1 MAFSGKKMFFL
12 LNPRWK
18 NSFLHLFIV
27 PKQRQQ
33 CVSFYSAIPTSSS
46 FRDLCN
52 VVCNG
57 IGSLDDLEVSLNKF
71 KVPLTSS
78 LVTQVLQSCKHQA
91 ATRRL
96 LRFFLWSRTTLESKL
111 EDKDF
116 NFAIRYFSEIKDFT
130 AIDILMSDFGKDGRA
145 METTTFAEVAHTLV
159 KLGME
164 DQALG
169 VFKNLNKF
177 KCAYSSA
184 TVTAMVSALCAKG
197 HTKRA
202 EGVISHHK
210 HAISSVKPCIY
221 RNLLYGWSVKGNVIE
236 ARRIFK
242 NMIAAGIMPDLY
254 CFNTFLRC
262 ICKRNLKSNPSAL
275 IPSALNVIME
285 MRTYKLEPTSV
296 TYNILLSSLSK
307 CRRVKESI
315 KILDTMKDSGC
326 SPDWFSY
333 YVVARVLYLTGRF
346 GIGKRLVDEMVEVG
360 IVPEGKFYYDL
371 VGVLCG
377 VDRPNYALELFEL
390 MKKSSLGGYG
400 PIYDLIIPKL
410 CRGGDFIKAREL
422 WDEAIAM
429 GVDLQVSSDVLDP
442 SVTEVFKPTRKV
454 EDKICLVNHN
464 TKPKRNQAGPVKNM
478 KRGKKR
484 KIYKKKKHTSKRK
497 KKVSS

>member
-1 MAFSGKKMFFL
+1 MTLSVKKMMFL
-12 LNPRWK
+12 LKLKWK
-18 NSFLHLFIV
+18 TSFLRPIIV

-33 CVSFYSAIPTSSS
+33 CVSFYSTIPPALPSST

-57 IGSLDDLEVSLNKF
+57 TGSLDDLELSLS
-71 KVPLTSS
+71 KVNIPLTSS
-78 LVTQVLQSCKHQA
+78 LVTRVLESCKHQA

-96 LRFFLWSRTTLESKL
+96 LRFFLWSRTNLESRL
-111 EDKDF
+111 EDGDF
-116 NFAIRYFSEIKDFT
+116 NFAIRYFAETKDFT
-130 AIDILMSDFGKDGRA
+130 SIDILISDFGKDGRA

-159 KLGME
+159 KLGRE

-169 VFKNLNKF
+169 IFKNLKKF
-177 KCAYSSA
+177 KCTQDSA
-184 TVTAMVSALCAKG
+184 TVTAIVSALCAKG
-197 HTKRA
+197 HVERA
-202 EGVISHHK
+202 ERVIWHHK
-210 HAISSVKPCIY
+210 DAVSCVKLCIY
-221 RNLLYGWSVKGNVIE
+221 RNLLYGWCVRGNVKE
-236 ARRIFK
+236 ARRIVK
-242 NMIAAGIMPDLY
+242 DMNSSGIMPDLY

-262 ICKRNLKSNPSAL
+262 ICKRSLKSNPSAL
-275 IPSALNVIME
+275 VPSAFNLMME
-285 MRTYKLEPTSV
+285 MKTYNLEPTVV

-315 KILDTMKDSGC
+315 KILDTMKNSGC

-333 YVVARVLYLTGRF
+333 YLVARVLYLTGRF

-371 VGVLCG
+371 IGVLCG
-377 VDRPNYALELFEL
+377 VERPNYALELFEL

-422 WDEAIAM
+422 WNEATAM

-454 EDKICLVNHN
+454 EDKICTVNH
-464 TKPKRNQAGPVKNM
+464 TKSKRILAVLNNL
-478 KRGKKR
+478 KRGR
-484 KIYKKKKHTSKRK
+484 RRRMYKKKHTSKQK
-497 KKVSS
+497 NKA